1 MTHAPSIATL
11 AWPRHLIQ
19 IEGMAAS
26 DIQKILDTA
35 EAYVER
41 NRAVDK
47 KHKILGGRTLI
58 NLFFENSTRTRTS
71 FELAGK
77 RLSMDVINI
86 SASTSSTSKGET
98 LLDTAMTLN
107 AMQCDAIV
115 VRHASAGAVQLI
127 AEKVNAHV
135 INAGDG
141 AHEHPTQALLDA
153 LTIRRW
159 VARRGK
165 SPLPQ
170 GGRGLGEG
178 VSTRTQTSDMPP
190 HLSSPPLGERD
201 ANPTTSQKI
210 QPCGDRECFYG
221 LRVAICGDIS
231 NSRVARSN
239 IHLLKTMGASVTLIA
254 PPTLMPTGVAGF
266 GVNYTTNMAEG
277 LKDADVVMMLR
288 IQHERMAGAG
298 IASVRD
304 YFMNYGLSYEKLKHA
319 KPDALIMHPG
329 PMNRGV
335 EIDTDVADDINRS
348 AILDQVEMGVAV
360 RQAVLELLLYAKN

>member
-1 MTHAPSIATL
+1 MAPTRYDSHPMGEKRDTKL
-11 AWPRHLIQ
+11 LSWPRHLIA

-26 DIQKILDTA
+26 DILSILDTA
-35 EAYVER
+35 EAYVSR

-86 SASTSSTSKGET
+86 SASTSSTAKGET

-107 AMQCDAIV
+107 AMQADAIV
-115 VRHASAGAVQLI
+115 VRTPHAGAVQLI
-127 AEKVNAHV
+127 AEKVDAHV

-159 VARRGK
+159 
-165 SPLPQ
+165 
-170 GGRGLGEG
+170 
-178 VSTRTQTSDMPP
+178 
-190 HLSSPPLGERD
+190 LSSRARPGTRSSTNAEPADGRIPAQGRD
-201 ANPTTSQKI
+201 DNLFA
-210 QPCGDRECFYG
+210 G
-221 LRVAICGDIS
+221 LKVCICGDIA

-239 IHLLKTMGASVTLIA
+239 IHLLKTLGANVTLVA
-254 PPTLMPTGVAGF
+254 PPTLMPTGAAGF
-266 GVNYTTNMAEG
+266 NVAHTTNMREG
-277 LKDADVVMMLR
+277 LKNADVVMMLR
-288 IQHERMAGAG
+288 IQHERMAGRG

-304 YFMNYGLSYEKLKHA
+304 YFHSYGLSYEKLSHA
-319 KPDALIMHPG
+319 KPDALVMHPG

-335 EIDTDVADDINRS
+335 EIDTDVADDIQRS
-348 AILDQVEMGVAV
+348 AILTQVEMGVAV
-360 RQAVLELLLYAKN
+360 RQAVLELLLAGK

>member
-1 MTHAPSIATL
+1 MPTVTAPTNLS
-11 AWPRHLIQ
+11 WPRHLLQ
-19 IEGMAAS
+19 IEGMAAA
-26 DIQKILDTA
+26 DISTILETA
-35 EAYVER
+35 EQYVAR

-86 SASTSSTSKGET
+86 SASTSSTNKGET

-127 AEKVNAHV
+127 AEKVDAHV

-153 LTIRRW
+153 LTIRR
-159 VARRGK
+159 AKGK
-165 SPLPQ
+165 LK
-170 GGRGLGEG
+170 GLK
-178 VSTRTQTSDMPP
+178 VS
-190 HLSSPPLGERD
+190 
-201 ANPTTSQKI
+201 
-210 QPCGDRECFYG
+210 
-221 LRVAICGDIS
+221 ICGDIA

-239 IHLLKTMGASVTLIA
+239 IHLLKTMGAQVTLVA
-254 PPTLMPTGVAGF
+254 PPTLMPTEVAGF
-266 GVNYTTNMAEG
+266 GVAYTVDMCEG

-288 IQHERMAGAG
+288 IQHERMAGRG

-304 YFMNYGLSYEKLKHA
+304 YFHRYGLSREKLAHA
-319 KPDALIMHPG
+319 KPDALVMHPG

-335 EIDTDVADDINRS
+335 EIDTDIADDIQRS
-348 AILDQVEMGVAV
+348 AILTQVEMGVAV
-360 RQAVLELLLYAKN
+360 RQAVLELLLTK

>member
-1 MTHAPSIATL
+1 MRAPTNKYENHDVAHLHFAHKALKLSAMTHAPALSPL
-11 AWPRHLIQ
+11 SWPRHLIQ
-19 IEGMAAS
+19 IEGMAAA
-26 DIQKILDTA
+26 DIQLILDTA
-35 EAYVER
+35 EQYVTR

-86 SASTSSTSKGET
+86 SASASSTSKGET

-107 AMQCDAIV
+107 AMQADAIV
-115 VRHASAGAVQLI
+115 LRHAQAGAVQLI
-127 AEKVNAHV
+127 AEKVTAHV

-153 LTIRRW
+153 LTIRRKK
-159 VARRGK
+159 GK
-165 SPLPQ
+165 LA
-170 GGRGLGEG
+170 GL
-178 VSTRTQTSDMPP
+178 
-190 HLSSPPLGERD
+190 
-201 ANPTTSQKI
+201 K
-210 QPCGDRECFYG
+210 
-221 LRVAICGDIS
+221 VAICGDIA

-239 IHLLKTMGASVTLIA
+239 IHLLKIMGAHVTLIA

-266 GVNYTTNMAEG
+266 GVNFTTDMAAG

-288 IQHERMAGAG
+288 IQHERMAGRG

-304 YFMNYGLSYEKLKHA
+304 YFMSYGLSYEKLKHA

-360 RQAVLELLLYAKN
+360 RQAVLELVLAGQ

>member
-1 MTHAPSIATL
+1 MTQRPTSSPL
-11 AWPRHLIQ
+11 SWPRHLIQ

-26 DIQKILDTA
+26 DIQTILDTA
-35 EAYVER
+35 ETYVAR

-86 SASTSSTSKGET
+86 SASTSSTNKGET

-107 AMQCDAIV
+107 AMQVDAIV
-115 VRHASAGAVQLI
+115 LRHGSAGAVQLI

-153 LTIRRW
+153 LTIRR
-159 VARRGK
+159 AKGK
-165 SPLPQ
+165 LA
-170 GGRGLGEG
+170 GL
-178 VSTRTQTSDMPP
+178 
-190 HLSSPPLGERD
+190 
-201 ANPTTSQKI
+201 K
-210 QPCGDRECFYG
+210 
-221 LRVAICGDIS
+221 VAICGDIA

-239 IHLLKTMGASVTLIA
+239 IHLLQIMGAKVTLVA

-266 GVNYTTNMAEG
+266 GVEYTTDMARG

-288 IQHERMAGAG
+288 IQNERMAGRG

-304 YFMNYGLSYEKLKHA
+304 YFMSYGLSYEKLKHA

-360 RQAVLELLLYAKN
+360 RQAVLELLLGGKR

>member
-1 MTHAPSIATL
+1 MSPAPKSSTL
-11 AWPRHLIQ
+11 SWPRHLIQ

-26 DIQKILDTA
+26 DIQAILDLADT
-35 EAYVER
+35 YVSR

-86 SASTSSTSKGET
+86 SANGSSTSKGET

-107 AMQCDAIV
+107 AMQADAIV
-115 VRHASAGAVQLI
+115 LRHASAGAVQLI
-127 AEKVNAHV
+127 AEKVDAHV

-153 LTIRRW
+153 LTIRRDK
-159 VARRGK
+159 GTLK
-165 SPLPQ
+165 
-170 GGRGLGEG
+170 GL
-178 VSTRTQTSDMPP
+178 
-190 HLSSPPLGERD
+190 
-201 ANPTTSQKI
+201 K
-210 QPCGDRECFYG
+210 
-221 LRVAICGDIS
+221 VAICGDIA

-239 IHLLKTMGASVTLIA
+239 IHLLKTMGSQVTLIA
-254 PPTLMPTGVAGF
+254 PPTLMPTAVEGF
-266 GVNYTTNMAEG
+266 GVEFTTDMARG

-288 IQHERMAGAG
+288 IQHERMAGRG

-319 KPDALIMHPG
+319 KPDALVMHPG

-335 EIDTDVADDINRS
+335 EIDTDVADDIQRS

-360 RQAVLELLLYAKN
+360 RQAVLELLLGGK